1 MPVVSKAAR
10 EEGKA
15 VLVIKDDGPAHNN
28 CAPIGLQFSIGNL
41 WALPVT
47 GAQQRHIFQLSLLI
61 VFVCF
66 LYGD

>member
-15 VLVIKDDGPAHNN
+15 VLVIKDDGSAHNN

-41 WALPVT
+41 
-47 GAQQRHIFQLSLLI
+47 
-61 VFVCF
+61 
-66 LYGD
+66 